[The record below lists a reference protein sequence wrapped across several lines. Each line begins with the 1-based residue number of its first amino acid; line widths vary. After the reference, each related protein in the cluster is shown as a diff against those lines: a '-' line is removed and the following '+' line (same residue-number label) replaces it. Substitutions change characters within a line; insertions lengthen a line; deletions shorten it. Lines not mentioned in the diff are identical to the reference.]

1 MNAKRQGISLKQEL
15 FKYDTA
21 RNGRLDKKTFMKA
34 MNQLPVSLTDEGI
47 DLLFQSAEHM
57 EYRGTLDIKT
67 FLDKVAYALKQ
78 KPLPNF

>member
-1 MNAKRQGISLKQEL
+1 MRTFAMNAKRQGISLKQEL

-47 DLLFQSAEHM
+47 DLLF
-57 EYRGTLDIKT
+57 
-67 FLDKVAYALKQ
+67 
-78 KPLPNF
+78 